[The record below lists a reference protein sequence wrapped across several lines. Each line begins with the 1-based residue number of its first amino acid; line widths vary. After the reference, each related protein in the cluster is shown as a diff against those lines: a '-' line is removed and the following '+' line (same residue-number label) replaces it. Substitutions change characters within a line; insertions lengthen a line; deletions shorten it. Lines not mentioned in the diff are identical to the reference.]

1 MEYFLIYKNV
11 KRQNIAPESYQEL
24 SEEKSNK
31 KCQYGHERYKILAEH
46 EKLVEYRKKII
57 I

>member
-57 I
+57 S